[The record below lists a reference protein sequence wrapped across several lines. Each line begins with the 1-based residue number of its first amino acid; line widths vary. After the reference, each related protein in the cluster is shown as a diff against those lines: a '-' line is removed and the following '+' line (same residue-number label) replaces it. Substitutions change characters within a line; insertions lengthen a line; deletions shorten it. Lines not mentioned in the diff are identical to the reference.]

1 MSVDRSTLRAPACV
15 AAHRPGMAR
24 RGAMV
29 LAPGLAIG
37 ECRRP
42 TTRLAATALERLTRT
57 SDVTSVLDV
66 GRLNALPVTVIDAFP
81 ARERFDGARSC

>member
-1 MSVDRSTLRAPACV
+1 V
-15 AAHRPGMAR
+15 AAHRHA
-24 RGAMV
+24 
-29 LAPGLAIG
+29 
-37 ECRRP
+37 
-42 TTRLAATALERLTRT
+42 TTRLAAAALERLTRA